1 MSIYRTS
8 LEIIKPPFLG
18 GNNWVL
24 KNLTDITVIFGRN
37 ASGKSTLLR
46 NILNQDKKNRHYISP
61 ERSGQISFDPH
72 MMLDEMDPE
81 TRENQRNKNMVI
93 DFRQRVISMLQVYL
107 TKRGAAKDQKVYF
120 NFMPDK
126 IERLVSEL
134 MPQFK
139 LEITGERTIYKLIR
153 QESEKDISG
162 ITQLSSGECE
172 IFTIALDI
180 VLMCAIWQLDSQEE
194 RILLLDEPDLHIH
207 PELQQILS
215 NFIVNVMNEFSAQII
230 IATHSTTLL
239 SSLGFHGGTKTS
251 AIYLNNETKEQN
263 AIKFKKT
270 YQELATCLGGHVLM
284 GPLFGH
290 PLLLVEGDD
299 DFIIWSHAC
308 RHGHLK
314 FAVIPCNG
322 DEINKYA
329 KTLKTILS
337 SIVKPPEKPLAFKLR
352 DKDEKKIPKNIYNN
366 AYIKSLFLNCREIEN
381 LYITN
386 EILDDIGTSWNEAK
400 IEIKKKSVEYG
411 DKKEDL
417 KQMIN
422 RNRRKVDLKGIIK
435 QIVMILDPKSVDWKV
450 RLANYLGKNTPDGQI
465 KDFLGPDVI
474 SAFWQSEGN
483 SDKTQANL
491 PETE

>member
-8 LEIIKPPFLG
+8 FEITRPYFLG
-18 GNNWVL
+18 ENNWVL
-24 KNLTDITVIFGRN
+24 KDLTDITVIFGRN

-46 NILNQDKKNRHYISP
+46 TILNKDKKNRHYVSP
-61 ERSGQISFDPH
+61 ERSGQISFEPH
-72 MMLDEMDPE
+72 LMRNEMDAE
-81 TRENQRNKNMVI
+81 KREGERNKNMVI
-93 DFRQRVISMLQVYL
+93 DFRQRVITMLQVYL
-107 TKRGAAKDQKVYF
+107 TKRGAAKDEKVYF
-120 NFMPDK
+120 HSSPDK

-134 MPQFK
+134 MPQFIFK
-139 LEITGERTIYKLIR
+139 ITGGSSIYKLTR
-153 QESEKDISG
+153 QESGENISE

-172 IFTIALDI
+172 IFTLALDI
-180 VLMCAIWQLDSQEE
+180 VSMCAIWELDNQKE

-215 NFIVNVMNEFSAQII
+215 KFIINVMNEFSAQII

-239 SSLGFHGGTKTS
+239 SSLGFHGGAKTS

-270 YQELATCLGGHVLM
+270 YQELATCLGGNVLM

-308 RHGHLK
+308 RHGCLK

-337 SIVKPPEKPLAFKLR
+337 SIVDPSEKPLAFKLR

-386 EILDDIGTSWNEAK
+386 EILADIGTSWNEAK
-400 IEIKKKSVEYG
+400 IEIKKKSVKYG

-422 RNRRKVDLKGIIK
+422 RNRRKVDLKDIIK
-435 QIVMILDPKSVDWKV
+435 QIVTILDPKSVDWKV

-474 SAFWQSEGN
+474 SAFWKKEEI
-483 SDKTQANL
+483 KR
-491 PETE
+491 